1 MSPIDTQAGHGLS
14 RLSLLSAAFVIA
26 RRDFTAILF
35 SKAFFFFLIGP
46 LFFLGISI
54 GAGFIGAAAADSKAD
69 PTLAVVLSQDEG
81 ERFRTSHEELAELV
95 RLPDIEVIEGDRE
108 RTADALLADTERNF
122 AAVLSGT
129 LAQPE
134 LSGTEEQLERW
145 EGEVALLVARAQGD
159 AGQYPAVRLSP
170 TDTSMAETRSVNMRT
185 ATGSITLMFLLTMLL
200 AGMVLSNLVEEKGNK
215 IIEILAAAIPMDA
228 VFLGKLFAMLGISF
242 VGIAVWGSIVG
253 SILYLGAEA
262 LPDLPPP
269 AVGWPVFVAL
279 FLIYFAMAYLL
290 IGSVFLAVGSMAP
303 TVRDVQ
309 TISMPAT
316 MLQLGVFFLATF
328 ALNDL
333 GSPLELFAVI
343 FPLSSPY
350 AMLGR
355 AAQEPYLWTHLLALG
370 WQVIWVGL
378 FVKAG
383 ATLFRKKVMKSGP
396 RGAKSGG
403 RRSILSFGRKDKS
416 QTATDY

>member
-1 MSPIDTQAGHGLS
+1 MTQNGTPLS
-14 RLSLLSAAFVIA
+14 RLSMLRAAFVIA

-54 GAGFIGAAAADSKAD
+54 GAGFVGAAAADNKSE
-69 PTLAVVLSQDEG
+69 PTLAVALDPQENARFAETHKALG
-81 ERFRTSHEELAELV
+81 EYV
-95 RLPDIEVIEGDRE
+95 RLPDVDVIGPDAE
-108 RTADALLADTERNF
+108 RDIDALLANTDKNY
-122 AAVLSGT
+122 AAVLTGT
-129 LAQPE
+129 LAKPE
-134 LSGTEEQLERW
+134 LSGTKEQIDGW
-145 EGEVALLVARAQGD
+145 QGEVAFLAARA
-159 AGQYPAVRLSP
+159 AGQSEAYPAVALSP
-170 TDTSMAETRSVNMRT
+170 TDSSMADTRRVNS
-185 ATGSITLMFLLTMLL
+185 ATGAAAITLMFLLSMLL

-253 SILYLGAEA
+253 AILVLGAEA
-262 LPDLPPP
+262 LPAMAAP
-269 AVGWPVFVAL
+269 AIGWPAFVLL

-328 ALNDL
+328 AMNDI
-333 GSPLELFAVI
+333 GSPLELFAVA

-355 AAQEPYLWTHLLALG
+355 GAQQPELWPHLVALG
-370 WQVIWVGL
+370 WQAMWVL
-378 FVKAG
+378 IFVKAG

-396 RGAKSGG
+396 RTKVPGKG
-403 RRSILSFGRKDKS
+403 RGLLALLRKG
-416 QTATDY
+416 